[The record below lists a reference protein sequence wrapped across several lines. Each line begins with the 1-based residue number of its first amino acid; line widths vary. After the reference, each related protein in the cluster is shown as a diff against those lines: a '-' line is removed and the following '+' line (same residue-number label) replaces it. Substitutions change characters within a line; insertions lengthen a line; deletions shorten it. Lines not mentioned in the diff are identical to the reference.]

1 MQGIPKTY
9 KFKKCDFNEFSNVL
23 KSKNAE
29 LTDTLVNSVSDAFPR
44 LELKKGLKLLIYKNN
59 KVIGYLGFIPY
70 KKLIGDLEKYYK
82 AYIKKHPEQIKYK
95 DININNLEFNE
106 FLKALDWQAK
116 ENDFDATKIKNLL
129 NRYISLNKWIKPS
142 HNTLYVTALEIFD
155 EFRSINTIKVVF
167 NYIKQL
173 CIKNHFDFVVC
184 HAKDKK
190 VARVYQM
197 GGFKPFMP
205 FDCKDME
212 WLNENPPMF
221 LNINQTDYYEVTE
234 KLKNKYKKNLF
245 ENMKDTKKLYE
256 HIMTSVAK
264 EVKKAINEGEDYNEE
279 IDIQGDTERWCD
291 VIDEYLWN
299 QIGGSADANTVL
311 ALFSTLVYL
320 DQLDDEEVKDIA
332 EAIMEQIDND
342 EEFDNP
348 PVDEVFF
355 EAVAEKIKDSAEDWC
370 ADVVRD
376 WKLNQ

>member
-9 KFKKCDFNEFSNVL
+9 NFQRCTDAKEFCNMMKQNNIELL
-23 KSKNAE
+23 KYINLFSWYE
-29 LTDTLVNSVSDAFPR
+29 FQSGEMFV
-44 LELKKGLKLLIYKNN
+44 IYKNDIR
-59 KVIGYLGFIPY
+59 IGYLC
-70 KKLIGDLEKYYK
+70 LS
-82 AYIKKHPEQIKYK
+82 
-95 DININNLEFNE
+95 DIRSVI
-106 FLKALDWQAK
+106 
-116 ENDFDATKIKNLL
+116 
-129 NRYISLNKWIKPS
+129 
-142 HNTLYVTALEIFD
+142 NTLYRYIDTMKDEEDIHIKTHGKDQFDKSINLANKHIKLFEHAMQYTNASHMLDIGLLEIIK
-155 EFRSINTIKVVF
+155 EHRSFNTIKVVF
-167 NYIKQL
+167 NFIKEY
-173 CIKNHFDFVVC
+173 CIKHKFDFAFC
-184 HAKDKK
+184 GAKNEA
-190 VARVYQM
+190 VARLYRI
-197 GGFKPFMP
+197 GGFKYIPDTDNYICMY
-205 FDCKDME
+205 
-212 WLNENPPMF
+212 LA
-221 LNINQTDYYEVTE
+221 INQKDFYEVTE

-245 ENMKDTKKLYE
+245 ENMKNTKKLYE

>member
-1 MQGIPKTY
+1 M
-9 KFKKCDFNEFSNVL
+9 
-23 KSKNAE
+23 KN
-29 LTDTLVNSVSDAFPR
+29 
-44 LELKKGLKLLIYKNN
+44 
-59 KVIGYLGFIPY
+59 
-70 KKLIGDLEKYYK
+70 
-82 AYIKKHPEQIKYK
+82 
-95 DININNLEFNE
+95 
-106 FLKALDWQAK
+106 
-116 ENDFDATKIKNLL
+116 
-129 NRYISLNKWIKPS
+129 
-142 HNTLYVTALEIFD
+142 
-155 EFRSINTIKVVF
+155 
-167 NYIKQL
+167 
-173 CIKNHFDFVVC
+173 
-184 HAKDKK
+184 
-190 VARVYQM
+190 
-197 GGFKPFMP
+197 
-205 FDCKDME
+205 
-212 WLNENPPMF
+212 
-221 LNINQTDYYEVTE
+221 
-234 KLKNKYKKNLF
+234 
-245 ENMKDTKKLYE
+245 TKKLYE

-291 VIDEYLWN
+291 VIDEYLWD